1 MLSRNSV
8 DPRTLVGRE
17 PERLSLDEQSALAG
31 KWIALEIYDPE
42 RLPLRRIEAVG
53 DTVADCIRALR
64 ARGLEPARFEFTLV
78 KPPPL

>member
-8 DPRTLVGRE
+8 DPMALVGRE
-17 PERLSLDEQSALAG
+17 PERLSLDEQAALAG

-78 KPPPL
+78 KPPAI

>member
-8 DPRTLVGRE
+8 DPMALVGRE
-17 PERLSLDEQSALAG
+17 PERLSLDEQNALAG

-53 DTVADCIRALR
+53 DTVADCIRTLR
-64 ARGLEPARFEFTLV
+64 ARGLEPSRFEFTLV